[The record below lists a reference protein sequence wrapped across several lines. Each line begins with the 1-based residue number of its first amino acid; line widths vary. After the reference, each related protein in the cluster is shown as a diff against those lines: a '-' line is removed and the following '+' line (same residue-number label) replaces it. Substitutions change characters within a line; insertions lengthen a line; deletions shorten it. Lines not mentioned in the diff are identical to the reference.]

1 MTRQIRFLWMFL
13 VVALTFSACGGQ
25 PGAITPSTAVPSE
38 QTAPTTVNHPQ
49 GGTGPAA
56 TSALQPTTLFG
67 GEDVILGGR
76 DAIGENGVVSTGRA
90 DATQIGIDILKAG
103 GNAIDAAVAIGFA
116 LGVSEQQSSGIGGG
130 GFMTVRFAS
139 TGEVVFIDFRDMA
152 GAGATLDKWEIGENG
167 KVKDDANK
175 IGALSIAVPGEVKGL
190 LYALDT
196 YGSMDRQQVMQP
208 AIRLAQNGFEVSHIT
223 SRDIKDAYRQIS
235 RFPASEALYLDEDGM
250 PWEAGSVLKNPD
262 LARSLELIAAQG
274 EEVFYRGEI
283 AEKIVA
289 AVQAEGGYLSLEDF
303 ARYEIRVMKAIHG
316 SYRGYDIYSS
326 NLPSSGGTII
336 IEMLNILENF
346 DVGAMDPEGAEY
358 FHLLSEVF
366 KLGFADRA
374 AYMGDPA
381 FVEVPVDGL
390 LDKAYAVKQA
400 SRIDTR
406 KAGQYSAGEP
416 KLPEESTEAAG
427 ESSAE
432 ASSSAPQESAS
443 TTSYSI
449 MDKAGN
455 IVTVTKTVDAT
466 FASGLV
472 AAGTGILLNDTL
484 VDFSTDP
491 ESPNVVAPYKR
502 PLSSMSPTLI
512 LKDGTPFMTLG
523 APGSTRIITG
533 VLQVISKVIDH
544 KMDLQEA
551 IDAVRMHDDY
561 GTLILERRVPETVIE
576 QLKAMGHEV
585 NSGEVWFTF
594 PCIQGCIRLTDGRLK
609 GAADPRRDG
618 KALGY

>member
-1 MTRQIRFLWMFL
+1 MAVLL
-13 VVALTFSACGGQ
+13 AAVLLLSGCGGGQ
-25 PGAITPSTAVPSE
+25 EGATTPSVPQA
-38 QTAPTTVNHPQ
+38 QTNPATTVNHPQ
-49 GGTGPAA
+49 GGTGPATTPA
-56 TSALQPTTLFG
+56 VQPTTLFA

-175 IGALSIAVPGEVKGL
+175 IGALSVAVPGEVKGL

-196 YGSMDRQQVMQP
+196 YGSMSRQQVMQP

-235 RFPASEALYLDEDGM
+235 RFPATEAIYLDEDGG
-250 PWEAGSVLKNPD
+250 PWEAGSILKNPD

-274 EEVFYRGEI
+274 EEVFYQGEI

-289 AVQAEGGYLSLEDF
+289 AVQAEGGYLSMADF
-303 ARYEIRVMKAIHG
+303 ARYDIRVMKAIHG
-316 SYRGYDIYSS
+316 TYRGYDIYSS

-336 IEMLNILENF
+336 LEMLNILENF

-358 FHLLSEVF
+358 FHLFSEVF

-381 FVEVPVDGL
+381 FVKVPVEGL

-406 KAGQYSAGEP
+406 KAGQYGPGEP
-416 KLPEESTEAAG
+416 LLPEESTETAGESGAAG
-427 ESSAE
+427 ETESV
-432 ASSSAPQESAS
+432 PQESAS

-551 IDAVRMHDDY
+551 IDAVRMHDDF

-576 QLKAMGHEV
+576 SLKAMGHEV
-585 NSGEVWFTF
+585 NTGEVWFTF
-594 PCIQGCIRLTDGRLK
+594 PCIQGCIRLTDGRFK

-618 KALGY
+618 KAIGY